1 MSIVIHAVMDARD
14 KISGLSD
21 EELVR
26 QLKELKQDVGPLTP
40 TTRPLY
46 EKRLLK
52 HMLLEQAS
60 ACTLQY
66 TSSDKNANN
75 GTGDYNSKSPD
86 LGSPNGMTSSREA
99 ELLECSTFYA
109 VQLPADLQKSSGVHF
124 FIAHF
129 HSLIVV
135 GTN

>member
-1 MSIVIHAVMDARD
+1 MDARD
-14 KISGLSD
+14 KISKLSD

-60 ACTLQY
+60 SCTLQY
-66 TSSDKNANN
+66 TTSDKTVNN
-75 GTGDYNSKSPD
+75 SAEHNGKSPD
-86 LGSPNGMTSSREA
+86 PGSSSREA
-99 ELLECSTFYA
+99 ELVDCTTFYA
-109 VQLPADLQKSSGVHF
+109 VQLPADLQKSSG
-124 FIAHF
+124 
-129 HSLIVV
+129 L
-135 GTN
+135 